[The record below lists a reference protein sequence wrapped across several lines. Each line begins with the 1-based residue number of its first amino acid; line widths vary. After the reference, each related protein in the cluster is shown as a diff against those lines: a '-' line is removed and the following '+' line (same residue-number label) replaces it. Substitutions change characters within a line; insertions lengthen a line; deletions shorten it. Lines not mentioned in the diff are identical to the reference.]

1 MFDNILNSVSNLG
14 NLTSLL
20 GDKANLIQMAQKL
33 MEDQGGLQGLVSS
46 FQQNGLSD
54 TVASWIGTG
63 SNLGVSPEQIQQV
76 FGNEKI
82 ASLASNFGID
92 PQQAS
97 SQIAEFLPTV
107 IDKISPNG
115 QLPES
120 FDLSSLT
127 SIAGSFFK

>member
-1 MFDNILNSVSNLG
+1 MFDNILNSVG

-63 SNLGVSPEQIQQV
+63 NNLGVSPEQIQQV
-76 FGNEKI
+76 FGHEKI
-82 ASLASNFGID
+82 ANLASNFGVD

-115 QLPES
+115 KLPES